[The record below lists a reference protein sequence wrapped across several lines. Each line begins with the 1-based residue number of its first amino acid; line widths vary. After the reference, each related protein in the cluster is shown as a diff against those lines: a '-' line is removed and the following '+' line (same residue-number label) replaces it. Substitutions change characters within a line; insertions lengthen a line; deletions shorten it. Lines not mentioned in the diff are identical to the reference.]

1 MRSNALLALALAA
14 TAFLALPATA
24 QNASKFV
31 AGKNY
36 TVLSPAQ
43 ATGSPS
49 GTVEVTEIFM
59 FGCPGCYQFEPQ
71 LQKWLARKPAYVNF
85 VRVPAMWEPWAPLHA
100 RAYYTAEALGKIK
113 DIEGPFF
120 NEFHAKGNRLDT
132 EAKIAAFFQLYG
144 VDPATFKNTFNSF
157 SVVAKVKRAEE
168 LVKRYQAQS
177 TPTIIVNGKYVTT
190 GTQAGSYDAWFEVIE
205 ELAAREHNAAPA
217 AAASK

>member
-1 MRSNALLALALAA
+1 VGPQGMREVAELCYHKAHYLAA
-14 TAFLALPATA
+14 RLAETPGYA
-24 QNASKFV
+24 V
-31 AGKNY
+31 AN
-36 TVLSPAQ
+36 Q
-43 ATGSPS
+43 
-49 GTVEVTEIFM
+49 
-59 FGCPGCYQFEPQ
+59 
-71 LQKWLARKPAYVNF
+71 
-85 VRVPAMWEPWAPLHA
+85 
-100 RAYYTAEALGKIK
+100 
-113 DIEGPFF
+113 GPFF